1 MSDPNFDARR
11 AVPHQ
16 PASPAVT
23 DQPFQGSAA
32 DYQYPYIPPAAP
44 HLAPQASESN
54 QVARVVQAEALA
66 NSMRKETGVAYLLWF
81 FLGEFGA
88 HRFYMGKVGSAV
100 AMLLIF
106 LISIPLAFVFVGYF
120 GLFAIFVWWIVD
132 AFLIPGWVRTHNDL
146 ARRRA
151 YGTYESPLV

>member
-1 MSDPNFDARR
+1 MSDPNFDASQG
-11 AVPHQ
+11 VQQQ

-23 DQPFQGSAA
+23 GHPFQGSAP
-32 DYQYPYIPPAAP
+32 DYQYPYAASAA
-44 HLAPQASESN
+44 HELAPQASESN
-54 QVARVVQAEALA
+54 QIARVVRAEALA

-88 HRFYMGKVGSAV
+88 HRFYLGKTGSAI

-120 GLFAIFVWWIVD
+120 GLFAIFIWWIVD
-132 AFLIPGWVRTHNDL
+132 AFLIPGVGPY
-146 ARRRA
+146 A
-151 YGTYESPLV
+151 

>member
-1 MSDPNFDARR
+1 MLRPLPTSLLPKPRNPTRSHEWFKPR
-11 AVPHQ
+11 H
-16 PASPAVT
+16 
-23 DQPFQGSAA
+23 
-32 DYQYPYIPPAAP
+32 
-44 HLAPQASESN
+44 
-54 QVARVVQAEALA
+54 LA

-88 HRFYMGKVGSAV
+88 HRFYLGKTGSAI

-120 GLFAIFVWWIVD
+120 GLFAIFIWWIVD

-151 YGTYESPLV
+151 YGT

>member
-1 MSDPNFDARR
+1 MRMSDPNFDASQG
-11 AVPHQ
+11 VQQQ

-23 DQPFQGSAA
+23 GHPFQGSAL
-32 DYQYPYIPPAAP
+32 DYQYPYAASAA
-44 HLAPQASESN
+44 HELAPQASESN
-54 QVARVVQAEALA
+54 QIARVVQAEALA

-88 HRFYMGKVGSAV
+88 HRFYLGKTGSAI

-120 GLFAIFVWWIVD
+120 GLFAIFIWWIVD

-151 YGTYESPLV
+151 YGT

>member
-1 MSDPNFDARR
+1 
-11 AVPHQ
+11 
-16 PASPAVT
+16 
-23 DQPFQGSAA
+23 
-32 DYQYPYIPPAAP
+32 
-44 HLAPQASESN
+44 
-54 QVARVVQAEALA
+54 VVQAEALA

-88 HRFYMGKVGSAV
+88 HRFYLGKTGSAI

-120 GLFAIFVWWIVD
+120 GLFAIFIWWIVD

-151 YGTYESPLV
+151 YGT